1 MGLLPSSDYLTIDIG
16 FRYIKIAQVRQKRN
30 KDREDLMIVNYGI
43 GTTPKGCIKNGAIKD
58 NERVRKEIQAVIT
71 DNNMNAKSAK
81 IVISGTNIITRIIMV
96 DKVAD
101 NEQNNKIWDEI
112 NACLPINLDEHKVDF
127 KVLDTI
133 KNGDKESVKV
143 FVTAVA
149 KKIINSYIDL
159 LSKINMKPL
168 SVDIPANSV
177 AKFFKKNTINTNEA
191 NGTAKKKN
199 YQQKSLS
206 DTIAV
211 IDLGSETTIVN
222 VLKDKVPEFNRV
234 TLLGS
239 SNIDQSIFNALNLTK
254 EFEDWPERYKK
265 MYGLVSVNDLN
276 NELEWQC
283 SNAAKEVMNE
293 ILKNIRMC
301 FDFYKSR
308 CAGDEINKIF
318 LIGGGAQMKGLKEYF
333 EEKLE
338 VPTYPINQL
347 KVGGVEFAPTLDTG
361 KLSYLINALGAA
373 L

>member
-1 MGLLPSSDYLTIDIG
+1 MNILPSADYLTIDIG
-16 FRYIKIAQVRQKRN
+16 FRYIKIAQVRQKKN
-30 KDREDLMIVNYGI
+30 KDDLVIVNYGI

-58 NERVRKEIQAVIT
+58 KERVRREIQTVIR
-71 DNNMNAKSAK
+71 DCNMTAKSAK
-81 IVISGTNIITRIIMV
+81 IVISGTNIITRVIMV
-96 DKVAD
+96 EKVAESEL
-101 NEQNNKIWDEI
+101 NSKIWDEI
-112 NACLPINLDEHKVDF
+112 NASLPINLDEHKVDF
-127 KVLDTI
+127 KVLGTI
-133 KNGDKESVKV
+133 KTGDIESVKV

-159 LSKINMKPL
+159 LNEMNLKAL

-177 AKFFKKNTINTNEA
+177 SKFFKKNVNLTEA
-191 NGTAKKKN
+191 DDWAKRQKN
-199 YQQKSLS
+199 SRKHNS

-239 SNIDQSIFNALNLTK
+239 SNIDQAIFNALNLEK
-254 EFEDWPERYKK
+254 EFEEWAERYKK
-265 MYGLVSVNDLN
+265 MYGLVSTNDLN

-283 SNAAKEVMNE
+283 SNAAKDVMNE
-293 ILKNIRMC
+293 VLRNISMC

-308 CAGDEINKIF
+308 CAGDEISKIY

-333 EEKLE
+333 EEKFDA
-338 VPTYPINQL
+338 PTYPINQL
-347 KVGGVEFAPTLDTG
+347 KIDGVEFAPNLDTD
-361 KLSYLINALGAA
+361 KISYLINALGAA